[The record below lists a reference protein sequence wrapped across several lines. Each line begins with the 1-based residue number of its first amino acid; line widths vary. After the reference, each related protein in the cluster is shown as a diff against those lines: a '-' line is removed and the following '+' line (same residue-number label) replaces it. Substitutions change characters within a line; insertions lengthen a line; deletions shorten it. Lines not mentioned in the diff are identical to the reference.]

1 MNVHPSS
8 ELNMSN
14 KANIA
19 VTSGLMKGKSFLSM
33 SMMLS
38 LSDGWLD
45 AMLPAGHEPDMQSAA
60 SGHKAVE
67 V

>member
-1 MNVHPSS
+1 
-8 ELNMSN
+8 MSN